1 MARSDRY
8 DELDEMLVPQD
19 HSTGTEDEVKVPKQ
33 KKPKKGDENK
43 TPRQLEKE
51 AAKKKENMRTI
62 LIVVACFV
70 VLLGALIGVGLLMSE
85 RAGVGSGD
93 NGIVVQKAEPAPG
106 RTYFKSDIE
115 PELSAE
121 GVKGRLKEA
130 YYTVDGDLA
139 VTLRLSNGMAT
150 EQELV
155 KVNIRIFNGDD
166 QTVAQQTIDTFKP
179 ACRIKAGGYSDYY
192 FEIKKGYVS
201 LSDDPLTELGTTLE
215 IGSKSTNGNNKD
227 GQQSDGKG
235 PKDIAPGRTYY
246 ENTGNIPELSAE
258 GVKASVIRARYTND
272 GSLSVT
278 LSFSNGTDIKQQV
291 SKVDLLIENGEGA
304 TLADYTFDSFAT
316 PCVVESKS
324 YTEYE
329 VIVDA
334 AYVPTQDDPL
344 STIACTVSVSAAGIE

>member
-1 MARSDRY
+1 MARKY

-19 HSTGTEDEVKVPKQ
+19 HSTEMEDEVKTPKS

-43 TPRQLEKE
+43 PPRQREKE
-51 AAKKKENMRTI
+51 AAKKKQTMQTI
-62 LIVVACFV
+62 AVVAVCFV
-70 VLLGALIGVGLLMSE
+70 LVLGALIGVGLLMSE
-85 RAGVGSGD
+85 RAGIGSGD
-93 NGIVVQKAEPAPG
+93 EPTIVKKADPAPG
-106 RTYFKSDIE
+106 KTYFQSDVQ

-130 YYTVDGDLA
+130 YYTVNGGLA
-139 VTLRLSNGMAT
+139 VTLRLSNGLST

-155 KVNIRIFNGDD
+155 KVGIRIFNGAEETIA
-166 QTVAQQTIDTFKP
+166 QYTVDKFKP

-192 FEIKKGYVS
+192 FEIPKSAVVM
-201 LSDDPLTELGTTLE
+201 SDDSLKELGTTLE
-215 IGSKSTNGNNKD
+215 IGSKSTGGNDKND
-227 GQQSDGKG
+227 SVVGDG
-235 PKDIAPGRTYY
+235 PKDIANGRTYY

-291 SKVDLLIENGEGA
+291 SMVDLLIENGEGA
-304 TLADYTFDSFAT
+304 TIADYTFDSFET
-316 PCVVESKS
+316 PCVIESQS

-334 AYVPTQDDPL
+334 PYVPTQDDPL
-344 STIACTVSVSAAGIE
+344 STLACTVSVSAAGIE